1 MLLRKTE
8 RIQDKTTAKLDVR
21 LQQYSDES
29 DALFSLFSEGLFPP
43 ELEDVQFFIPI
54 DRRCFQRRNEAP
66 VPRFA
71 C

>member
-21 LQQYSDES
+21 FQQYSDES
-29 DALFSLFSEGLFPP
+29 DALFSLFSEGYFPP